1 MLKHLMKE
9 SRTSRRG
16 FLLGASGTAAALVVG
31 FRPTSTPLAAGH
43 GGKVHNPFVTI
54 TPDNRVTVVAKH
66 FEMGQG
72 TTTGLPTLVAEEL
85 DADWDQV
92 TVEWA
97 PADAKLYNNLHWG
110 AFQGTGGSSAIAN
123 SFMQYRQAGA
133 AARDILVRAAAGAWK
148 VPASEI
154 RAEKGRLLHDASGK
168 SASFGEMVQH
178 ASGLEAVAEPL
189 LKDPSQ
195 FTLMGKRIP
204 RKDTAA
210 KTKGEAIFAMD
221 VRVPDMVTAVLR
233 RPPRFGG
240 KVASFDASEAM
251 KVRGVVDV
259 KSIDSAVVV
268 YARNTWAAIKG
279 RDALSIEW
287 DESAAETRGSAEI
300 FAEYEALAKQPGA
313 VARQDGDVGT
323 ALAQASKKVS
333 GTFRFPYLA
342 HAPMEPL
349 NCVIRVDGQSAEVW
363 TGSQFPTMEQGVAA
377 TILGLKPEQVQ
388 IHTVYAGGSFGRRAT
403 PNADYVGEAAMAA
416 KAIEGRAP
424 VHLVWTREDDIRGG
438 FYRPLNLHHV
448 EAGIDDQGQPSAWHQ
463 RIVGQSILAG
473 TPFEG
478 FLVKD
483 GVDATSVEG
492 AQNLGYDVPNITVD
506 LHSPKVGVPVLWWRA
521 VGHTHTAY
529 STEVIIDMLAEAA
542 GQDPVEYRLKQMKN
556 HPRHT
561 GVLGLA
567 AEKANWAADLPD
579 GWARGVAVHESFNS
593 YVAQVAEVAREKD
606 GSIKVKRIVC
616 AVDCGF
622 VINPDVVVAQMES
635 GIVYGL
641 GTAIRNA
648 VTLDGGEVEQDNF
661 PVYEPL
667 RISEMPEI
675 EVHIVNSTEAP
686 TGVGEPGTPPV
697 APAVANAIYAA
708 VGKRIFT
715 LPFSES
721 GVEVA

>member
-1 MLKHLMKE
+1 MLKHLVRE
-9 SRTSRRG
+9 SQTSRRG
-16 FLLGASGTAAALVVG
+16 FLLGATGTAAALVVG
-31 FRPTSTPLAAGH
+31 FRPVSAPLAAGH
-43 GGKVHNPFVTI
+43 AKMVHNPFVKI
-54 TPDNRVTVVAKH
+54 TPDNVVTVVAKH

-92 TVEWA
+92 AVEWA
-97 PADAKLYNNLHWG
+97 PADSKVYNNLHWG
-110 AFQGTGGSSAIAN
+110 EAQGTGGSSAIAN

-148 VPASEI
+148 VPASEV

-178 ASGLEAVAEPL
+178 ASGLQAAAEPV

-195 FTLMGKRIP
+195 FTLIGKRIP

-210 KTKGEAIFAMD
+210 KINGEAIFAMD
-221 VRVPDMVTAVLR
+221 VRLPEMVTAVLQ
-233 RPPRFGG
+233 RPPKFGG
-240 KVASFDASEAM
+240 KVASFDATEAM

-259 KSIDSAVVV
+259 KSIESAVVV
-268 YARNTWAAIKG
+268 YASNTWAAIKG

-287 DESAAETRGSAEI
+287 DESAAETRGSEEI

-323 ALAQASKKVS
+323 ALTQASKKVS

-349 NCVIRVDGQSAEVW
+349 NCVIRVEGESAEVW
-363 TGSQFPTMEQGVAA
+363 TGSQFPTMEQGVTA
-377 TILGLKPEQVQ
+377 TILGLKPEQVK

-416 KAIEGRAP
+416 KAIDGRVP
-424 VHLVWTREDDIRGG
+424 VHLVWTREDDIKGG

-448 EAGIDDQGQPSAWHQ
+448 EAGIDEEGQPSAWHQ

-483 GVDATSVEG
+483 GIDATSVEG

-521 VGHTHTAY
+521 VGHTHTGY
-529 STEVIIDMLAEAA
+529 STEVVIDMLAEAA
-542 GQDPVEYRLKQMKN
+542 GQDPVAYRLKQMKN

-561 GVLGLA
+561 GVLKLA
-567 AEKANWAADLPD
+567 AEKANWDGDLPE

-593 YVAQVAEVAREKD
+593 YVAEVAEVAVEED

-616 AVDCGF
+616 AVDCGL

-641 GTAIRNA
+641 GTAIRNSI
-648 VTLDGGEVEQDNF
+648 TLDAGEVEQDNF
-661 PVYEPL
+661 PVYDPL

-708 VGKRIFT
+708 MGKRIFT

-721 GVEVA
+721 GVDVT

>member
-1 MLKHLMKE
+1 M
-9 SRTSRRG
+9 
-16 FLLGASGTAAALVVG
+16 
-31 FRPTSTPLAAGH
+31 
-43 GGKVHNPFVTI
+43 
-54 TPDNRVTVVAKH
+54 
-66 FEMGQG
+66 
-72 TTTGLPTLVAEEL
+72 
-85 DADWDQV
+85 
-92 TVEWA
+92 
-97 PADAKLYNNLHWG
+97 
-110 AFQGTGGSSAIAN
+110 
-123 SFMQYRQAGA
+123 
-133 AARDILVRAAAGAWK
+133 
-148 VPASEI
+148 
-154 RAEKGRLLHDASGK
+154 
-168 SASFGEMVQH
+168 
-178 ASGLEAVAEPL
+178 
-189 LKDPSQ
+189 
-195 FTLMGKRIP
+195 
-204 RKDTAA
+204 
-210 KTKGEAIFAMD
+210 
-221 VRVPDMVTAVLR
+221 
-233 RPPRFGG
+233 
-240 KVASFDASEAM
+240 
-251 KVRGVVDV
+251 
-259 KSIDSAVVV
+259 
-268 YARNTWAAIKG
+268 
-279 RDALSIEW
+279 
-287 DESAAETRGSAEI
+287 
-300 FAEYEALAKQPGA
+300 
-313 VARQDGDVGT
+313 
-323 ALAQASKKVS
+323 
-333 GTFRFPYLA
+333 
-342 HAPMEPL
+342 
-349 NCVIRVDGQSAEVW
+349 
-363 TGSQFPTMEQGVAA
+363 
-377 TILGLKPEQVQ
+377 
-388 IHTVYAGGSFGRRAT
+388 
-403 PNADYVGEAAMAA
+403 ADYVGEAAMAA
-416 KAIEGRAP
+416 KAIDGRAP

-448 EAGIDDQGQPSAWHQ
+448 EAGIDEQGQPSAWHQ

-483 GVDATSVEG
+483 GVDKTSVEG

-529 STEVIIDMLAEAA
+529 STEVTIDMLAEAA
-542 GQDPVEYRLKQMKN
+542 GQDPVEYRLKQMKK

-561 GVLGLA
+561 GVLKLV
-567 AEKANWAADLPD
+567 AEKANWNGDLPE

-593 YVAQVAEVAREKD
+593 YVAQVAEVARQED

-616 AVDCGF
+616 AVDCGL

-708 VGKRIFT
+708 MGQRIFT